1 MATDYSPAHIA
12 RMAEEFADA
21 AQALNITLPPVGER
35 PGSELDRGS
44 PSPSDRGS
52 RSPSEISELVVALL
66 EASSDW
72 SAVSGTRASGPFG
85 AFLAGAHPNARAG
98 TADSAC
104 AHVGRIISMLS
115 HADE

>member
-12 RMAEEFADA
+12 RMAEEFAGA
-21 AQALNITLPPVGER
+21 AQALGITLPSAGEGPDSE
-35 PGSELDRGS
+35 PGH
-44 PSPSDRGS
+44 GS

-85 AFLAGAHPNARAG
+85 AFLAGAHPDACAG

-115 HADE
+115 HAGE

>member
-1 MATDYSPAHIA
+1 MATDYSPEHIA
-12 RMAEEFADA
+12 MMAEEFAA
-21 AQALNITLPPVGER
+21 AARALGITLPSADEEPGGESGR
-35 PGSELDRGS
+35 A
-44 PSPSDRGS
+44 S
-52 RSPSEISELVVALL
+52 RSHSGASDLVVALL